1 MLFNLGINWDL
12 SGFKEENVYDLMG
25 FALNKEG
32 KCKNVTGLFCQEN
45 KNNGE
50 MISVHEAIKLT
61 GSNNNKEICVRL
73 SIDMNTLPIYCKE
86 IMFFAVSKNACN
98 KSAKFSELEFF
109 NVYQNIDDKFNTLVP
124 NYYADN
130 EKISEEYRLKN
141 ICEITNFKEMK
152 TTGIFHIGNLVR
164 VGDQFEFSQVF
175 EFLDKDLVQLGANFD
190 IKFIE

>member
-109 NVYQNIDDKFNTLVP
+109 NVYQNMDDTNNSLVP
-124 NYYADN
+124 NYYSNN
-130 EKISEEYRLKN
+130 EKHSEVIPMIN
-141 ICEITNFKEMK
+141 ICEITNFKEMN
-152 TTGIFHIGNLVR
+152 TTGVFHIGNLVR
-164 VGDQFEFSQVF
+164 VGDKFEFTQIF
-175 EFLDKDLVQLGANFD
+175 EFIDKDLVQLGANFD